1 MVDLDILRSIPTSTT
16 ALGTEYIVMAAVPQ
30 PWRDQ
35 CWAWL
40 PARRARLIVEG
51 VGPSVLIQDW
61 TAWLNDLTDTTT

>member
-1 MVDLDILRSIPTSTT
+1 MVDLDALRSIPTRTT
-16 ALGTEYIVMAAVPQ
+16 ALGAEYIVMAEVPQ

-40 PARRARLIVEG
+40 PARHARLLVEG

-61 TAWLNDLTDTTT
+61 NEWLNDLTDTTT